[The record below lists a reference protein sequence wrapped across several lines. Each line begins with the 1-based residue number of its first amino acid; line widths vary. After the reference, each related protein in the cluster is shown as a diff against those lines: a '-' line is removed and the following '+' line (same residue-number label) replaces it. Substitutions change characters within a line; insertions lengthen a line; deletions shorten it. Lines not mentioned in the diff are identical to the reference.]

1 MANTASHPTRIKNPT
16 IISAKEYAQTL
27 TELKKQIQESQV
39 KAALAANKELI
50 KLYWS
55 IGKII
60 AEKQESSGWGTNAV
74 EQLSY
79 DLRNTFPGMA
89 GFSRTNI
96 FKMEAELEKQEI
108 LLEESTKQKEN

>member
-16 IISAKEYAQTL
+16 TISAKEYAQTL
-27 TELKKQIQESQV
+27 AELKKQIQESQV
-39 KAALAANKELI
+39 KAALAAN
-50 KLYWS
+50 
-55 IGKII
+55 
-60 AEKQESSGWGTNAV
+60 N
-74 EQLSY
+74 
-79 DLRNTFPGMA
+79 DLRNTFPGIA